1 MKLSILDQS
10 VAIADKCQDQVINDT
25 LHLSTIAE
33 ELGYSRFWISEHHNH
48 PTIIGTAPEILMAAI
63 AAKTN
68 KIRIGSA
75 GIMLPHYSPFKVAEQ
90 FRVLNSLAP
99 NRIDLG
105 LGRAPGSDG
114 RTALALNS
122 NNREFSEN
130 FPSHVRDLIA
140 WVTNGDLLEGHPFG
154 RLKAQPISDTSPEIW
169 MLGTSNYGSQ
179 LAAYLG
185 IPYCYAYFITEGQ
198 GISESIKNYKENFK
212 PSKFL
217 NKPKVNVCL
226 WALASDDDEKAE
238 YLFSSRAYWKI
249 ARNYGE
255 LDTLKSPKD
264 ALSKL
269 NENNWM
275 SEFKNMIS
283 SSIVGSSE
291 TVKNK
296 INSIKDDNDFD
307 ELTILTWCHDEK
319 ERINSYKIFSE
330 LID

>member
-1 MKLSILDQS
+1 M
-10 VAIADKCQDQVINDT
+10 
-25 LHLSTIAE
+25 
-33 ELGYSRFWISEHHNH
+33 
-48 PTIIGTAPEILMAAI
+48 
-63 AAKTN
+63 
-68 KIRIGSA
+68 
-75 GIMLPHYSPFKVAEQ
+75 
-90 FRVLNSLAP
+90 
-99 NRIDLG
+99 
-105 LGRAPGSDG
+105 
-114 RTALALNS
+114 ALNS

-140 WVTNGDLLEGHPFG
+140 WVTNSDLLEGHPFG

-169 MLGTSNYGSQ
+169 MLGTSNYGAQ

-198 GISESIKNYKENFK
+198 GIEESIKNYKENFK

-296 INSIKDDNDFD
+296 INSIKDNNDFD

-330 LID
+330 LINYNEFMYVYLFKKYQVFINFFNCYTIKWLFEY

>member
-1 MKLSILDQS
+1 
-10 VAIADKCQDQVINDT
+10 
-25 LHLSTIAE
+25 
-33 ELGYSRFWISEHHNH
+33 
-48 PTIIGTAPEILMAAI
+48 MAAI
-63 AAKTN
+63 AAKTK

-75 GIMLPHYSPFKVAEQ
+75 GIMLPHYSSFKVAEQ

-140 WVTNGDLLEGHPFG
+140 WVTNSDLLEGHPFK

-169 MLGTSNYGSQ
+169 MLGTSNYGAQ

-185 IPYCYAYFITEGQ
+185 IPYCYAYFITEGH

-212 PSKFL
+212 PSNFL

-275 SEFKNMIS
+275 SEFKNDKQFNSWI
-283 SSIVGSSE
+283 I
-291 TVKNK
+291 KNCK
-296 INSIKDDNDFD
+296 K
-307 ELTILTWCHDEK
+307 
-319 ERINSYKIFSE
+319 
-330 LID
+330 